1 MEFTKIE
8 RRREELNAYAN
19 AIEQVNIALR
29 FELNFISGEYSWA
42 DEEDIERAKIR
53 AEILHTIVLNLEA
66 EALK

>member
-8 RRREELNAYAN
+8 RRREELNAYAK

-29 FELNFISGEYSWA
+29 FELDLISGEYSWA
-42 DEEDIERAKIR
+42 KEEDIERAKIR
-53 AEILHTIVLNLEA
+53 AEILHTIALNLEE